1 MTSLQSFPV
10 WYAAFVLGFVGNT
23 FLIQSLCNSILR
35 SAFQVIIFLKSG
47 KYFDLLKKEY
57 AFLRRNRQR
66 EGNTIFRSGNVT
78 LHICPRIMVDSF
90 RVLPHQPPLRTAN
103 RSTTVKHC
111 IDVSIHDPDHSGL
124 FRPCVCL
131 ANTYRLPFTQESIEV
146 KLMVAPW
153 NTAVWISAAKFH
165 EMTTGHIRSK

>member
-47 KYFDLLKKEY
+47 KDFDLLKKEY

-66 EGNTIFRSGNVT
+66 QGNTIFRSGNVT
-78 LHICPRIMVDSF
+78 LHICPHIMVDNF
-90 RVLPHQPPLRTAN
+90 WVLPHQPPLRAAN

-111 IDVSIHDPDHSGL
+111 IGVSISWPWPQWTISSL
-124 FRPCVCL
+124 CL
-131 ANTYRLPFTQESIEV
+131 PGKHLQTSFYSRIYWSQADGGTVEYSCMDFCS
-146 KLMVAPW
+146 
-153 NTAVWISAAKFH
+153 
-165 EMTTGHIRSK
+165 